1 MVNRAWGI
9 RMVTRHCYFVPVLRT
24 VLGRV
29 FDLSSFPPPDQ
40 YLFPPRSCYHSLMNT
55 ASIPISSPNCSQ
67 PSAFNRPC
75 PRVRESALVAPLCPE
90 FTPTLFVG
98 VPSVFYPF
106 FEPPTSNLK
115 PPILIGT
122 QNRVKKC

>member
-1 MVNRAWGI
+1 MSFI
-9 RMVTRHCYFVPVLRT
+9 TRHCFSPPVLRT

-40 YLFPPRSCYHSLMNT
+40 YLFLPRSCYHSLMNT
-55 ASIPISSPNCSQ
+55 SSSPNYSPNCAQ

-75 PRVRESALVAPLCPE
+75 PRVRESSLALGSVCPE

-98 VPSVFYPF
+98 VPSVVKGLDAF
-106 FEPPTSNLK
+106 TL
-115 PPILIGT
+115 
-122 QNRVKKC
+122 RVFRS